1 MGIKKNYYIIDF
13 DSTFVKKEG
22 LEVLAEVALE
32 GNPKKMPI
40 LAQIKKI
47 TAAGME
53 GRLSFKE
60 SLSRR
65 LRLIKANEYHV
76 GQTADLIKNKITL
89 SFWRN
94 KNFIKKNGGRIYI
107 ISGAFRELITPTI
120 SLFDIAP
127 NHILA
132 NNFIYNQNGEIVGCD
147 EKNPLTQTGGKAKAV
162 ASLHLRGVVW
172 AVGDGYTDY
181 EIKKRGAADYFVA
194 YTENVKRPSVVNNA
208 DFEVK
213 NFNQL
218 LNLFSN

>member
-65 LRLIKANEYHV
+65 LRLI
-76 GQTADLIKNKITL
+76 
-89 SFWRN
+89 
-94 KNFIKKNGGRIYI
+94 
-107 ISGAFRELITPTI
+107 
-120 SLFDIAP
+120 
-127 NHILA
+127 
-132 NNFIYNQNGEIVGCD
+132 
-147 EKNPLTQTGGKAKAV
+147 
-162 ASLHLRGVVW
+162 
-172 AVGDGYTDY
+172 
-181 EIKKRGAADYFVA
+181 
-194 YTENVKRPSVVNNA
+194 
-208 DFEVK
+208 
-213 NFNQL
+213 
-218 LNLFSN
+218 